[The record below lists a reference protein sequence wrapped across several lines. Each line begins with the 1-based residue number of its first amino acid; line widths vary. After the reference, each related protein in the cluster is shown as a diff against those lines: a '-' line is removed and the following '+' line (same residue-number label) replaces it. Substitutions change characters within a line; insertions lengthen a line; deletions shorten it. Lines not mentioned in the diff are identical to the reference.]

1 MPPVYVAR
9 WTPFYY
15 ISDMKTEIWK
25 VTVAIE
31 GYDMLFY
38 KVRASSKEEA
48 ESEIGWR
55 MEWLEDV
62 QWSVVDAVK
71 CNGMVYGE

>member
-1 MPPVYVAR
+1 ME
-9 WTPFYY
+9 
-15 ISDMKTEIWK
+15 KEIWK

-31 GYDMLFY
+31 GYDTLFY

-55 MEWLEDV
+55 MDWLEGVPWTIVDV
-62 QWSVVDAVK
+62 IK
-71 CNGMVYGE
+71 CKGFVYGE